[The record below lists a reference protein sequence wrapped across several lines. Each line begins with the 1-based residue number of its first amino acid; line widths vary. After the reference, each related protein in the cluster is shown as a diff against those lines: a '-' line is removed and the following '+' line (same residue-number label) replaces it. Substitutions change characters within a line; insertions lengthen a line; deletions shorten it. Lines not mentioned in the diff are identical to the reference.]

1 MDHLSI
7 LPTIGLGKIKFLISI
22 DEFKGLVGKP
32 DDEELIREKIG
43 ELNSKILHYDSIGLS
58 ASFDEERDWKLTS
71 LTVNNENFQ
80 LESNYLFHISKHTFL
95 KVSKTLNLGHYI
107 SDVFKDKEYT
117 STTFF
122 FEEKNI
128 SFWFENDELQEIQW
142 GII

>member
-80 LESNYLFHISKHTFL
+80 LDGNYLFHISKHTFL

>member
-1 MDHLSI
+1 MNHLEI

-32 DDEELIREKIG
+32 DDEELIKEKIG

-58 ASFDEERDWKLTS
+58 ASFDEEDKWKLTS
-71 LTVNNENFQ
+71 LTVNHENFH
-80 LESNYLFHISKHTFL
+80 LNGNYIFYSSKYSFL
-95 KVSKTLNLGHYI
+95 KLSKSLNLGHYV
-107 SDVFKDKEYT
+107 SDVFKEEEYT
-117 STTFF
+117 STTLF

-128 SFWFENDELQEIQW
+128 SFWFENDELQKIQW